1 MSKPSLTVL
10 SGNIC
15 VALFARGDGLFHWA
29 FVIPNNPSDV
39 GGTDTAKLH
48 VTNREGGWTYE
59 MCRHDLAKE
68 DSICSVVKIG
78 ESSDEVVVLS
88 TMTYLS

>member
-1 MSKPSLTVL
+1 MLKL
-10 SGNIC
+10 SFTILSSNIC

-29 FVIPNNPSDV
+29 FVIPNIPSDV

-48 VTNREGGWTYE
+48 VTNREGGWKYE
-59 MCRHDLAKE
+59 MCHHDLAKE

-78 ESSDEVVVLS
+78 ESSDEVVLS
-88 TMTYLS
+88 TITYLS